1 MRSGIVR
8 SAPPVPTNTDVKTID
23 IKTDPEGAEI
33 YLDSELQWK
42 PTNSMNIQFA
52 KNGQTY
58 VSHSIVL
65 RLASENKSSGN
76 VPIKYED
83 SSVSYRFKD
92 GFLEVK

>member
-1 MRSGIVR
+1 
-8 SAPPVPTNTDVKTID
+8 
-23 IKTDPEGAEI
+23 
-33 YLDSELQWK
+33 
-42 PTNSMNIQFA
+42 MNIQFA

-76 VPIKYED
+76 VPIEYQD

>member
-1 MRSGIVR
+1 
-8 SAPPVPTNTDVKTID
+8 
-23 IKTDPEGAEI
+23 
-33 YLDSELQWK
+33 
-42 PTNSMNIQFA
+42 MNIQFA

-76 VPIKYED
+76 VPIEYQD
-83 SSVSYRFKD
+83 SSVSYYRFKD